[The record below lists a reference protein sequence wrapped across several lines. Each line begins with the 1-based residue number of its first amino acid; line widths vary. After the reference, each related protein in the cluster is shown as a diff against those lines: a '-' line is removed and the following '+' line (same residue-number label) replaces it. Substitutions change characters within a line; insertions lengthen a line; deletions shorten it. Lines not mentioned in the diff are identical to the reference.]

1 MNQPATP
8 AAVGSSEELG
18 AAGGL
23 TLKQK
28 QAANVWD
35 HIDDALA
42 VIELARA
49 GKWHWCENFEC
60 KYIELR
66 IDMRDGGCLI
76 KDRNGNRINP
86 ADLRKQLDGHM
97 HGDPW
102 PTERLPL
109 GEWQQEV
116 VKAVGA

>member
-1 MNQPATP
+1 MEQTSTP
-8 AAVGSSEELG
+8 AKVGSMDELG
-18 AAGGL
+18 AAGAM
-23 TLKQK
+23 TLEQK
-28 QAANVWD
+28 RAANVWD

-76 KDRNGNRINP
+76 KDRNGNRIDP
-86 ADLRKQLDGHM
+86 ADLAKQATGLM
-97 HGDPW
+97 HGNPW
-102 PTERLPL
+102 PTERPKL
-109 GEWQQEV
+109 GEWQQA
-116 VKAVGA
+116 AVRGA